1 MASPLA
7 YLERHEN
14 DLANVTY
21 RGSTLIDSI
30 LHQFTDRLHGVV
42 GRLRTLSPQNTLDRG
57 YAIVRGVNGAVVTT
71 TTSVTSGDAL
81 TVRVADGDIATT
93 AN

>member
-14 DLANVTY
+14 DLVNVTY
-21 RGSTLIDSI
+21 RGSTLVTAMV
-30 LHQFTDRLHGVV
+30 QQTADRLLGIT
-42 GRLRTLSPQNTLDRG
+42 GKLRTLSPQNTLDRG
-57 YAIVRGVNGAVVTT
+57 YAIVRGATGNVVTST
-71 TTSVTSGDAL
+71 ASVTRGDAL
-81 TVRVADGDIATT
+81 TVRVADGEIDTT